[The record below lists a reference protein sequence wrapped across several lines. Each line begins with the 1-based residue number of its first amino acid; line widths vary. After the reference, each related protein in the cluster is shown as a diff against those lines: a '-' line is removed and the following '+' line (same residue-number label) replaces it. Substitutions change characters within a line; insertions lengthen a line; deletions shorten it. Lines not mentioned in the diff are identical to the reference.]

1 MLAKVGVVTL
11 CLVIEKTKE
20 KKKIMFIGFL
30 ILFVRLSHLFFLH
43 LVVFPLKKKLEE
55 IRDRVSEFMFA
66 NIGCNSLLG

>member
-20 KKKIMFIGFL
+20 KKIMFIGFL

-43 LVVFPLKKKLEE
+43 LIVFPLKKKLEE